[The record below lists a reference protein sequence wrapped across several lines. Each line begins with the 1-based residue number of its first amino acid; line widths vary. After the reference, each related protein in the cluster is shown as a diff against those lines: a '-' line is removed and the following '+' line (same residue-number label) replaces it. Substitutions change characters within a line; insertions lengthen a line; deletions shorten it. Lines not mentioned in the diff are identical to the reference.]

1 MCRLDGRE
9 KSLYCWLCVR
19 ISGAGSAFGTG
30 EGEWVRV
37 LEQVRPLSTWITGF
51 MSSVDDGIPDKGLP
65 STGEPRK
72 EADHLLENISVM
84 FVFKSFTC
92 CKKRFVLCKFKSTL
106 NAASAPRILYQST
119 KENWFLLGFSW
130 LYHIKVTISVAYVK
144 NQYHVSTKTSLLQ
157 KIFILTK
164 KPQRQVMKREISTD
178 HIKKFSVNIYAGIIS
193 CLVPKPQ
200 GTKMVLPISRTWD
213 GINIAP
219 WLF

>member
-72 EADHLLENISVM
+72 AADHLLENNSVM
-84 FVFKSFTC
+84 FIFKSFTC
-92 CKKRFVLCKFKSTL
+92 CKKRLVLCKFKSTL
-106 NAASAPRILYQST
+106 NAASALRILYQST
-119 KENWFLLGFSW
+119 KENWFLLGYSW
-130 LYHIKVTISVAYVK
+130 LYHIKVIISVAYVK
-144 NQYHVSTKTSLLQ
+144 KSVSREHENFFATENFHFDKKSLNDRLWREKFPQIALKNSASTS
-157 KIFILTK
+157 
-164 KPQRQVMKREISTD
+164 M
-178 HIKKFSVNIYAGIIS
+178 
-193 CLVPKPQ
+193 LV
-200 GTKMVLPISRTWD
+200 
-213 GINIAP
+213 
-219 WLF
+219 